1 MENLICSYRRSEPH
15 IEMPYLQRHDEM
27 HEIYYLSSGKRKYY
41 VGGQV
46 YSNESGD
53 FVFIKSGIL
62 HRTTYNDN
70 SFHSRY
76 YALIPSSWFSEIS
89 HLLPDSFFVKG
100 QDKLEL
106 YFAELVREKE
116 LGDSYSAFRAKG
128 LASIII
134 SEALRANKKEN
145 TETDF
150 VKDVLDYVASN
161 IDKDLTLNNI
171 AKHYDLAPNYFT
183 SVFHNKS
190 GMTLSDAI
198 KMVKLEK
205 ASKLLEESS
214 YSISEI
220 SALCGFNDP
229 GYFSSVFR
237 SQMKISP
244 YQYRKKYNL
253 R

>member
-1 MENLICSYRRSEPH
+1 M
-15 IEMPYLQRHDEM
+15 
-27 HEIYYLSSGKRKYY
+27 
-41 VGGQV
+41 
-46 YSNESGD
+46 
-53 FVFIKSGIL
+53 
-62 HRTTYNDN
+62 
-70 SFHSRY
+70 
-76 YALIPSSWFSEIS
+76 
-89 HLLPDSFFVKG
+89 
-100 QDKLEL
+100 
-106 YFAELVREKE
+106 
-116 LGDSYSAFRAKG
+116 
-128 LASIII
+128 
-134 SEALRANKKEN
+134 
-145 TETDF
+145 
-150 VKDVLDYVASN
+150 KDVLDYVASN

-244 YQYRKKYNL
+244 YQYRKKYDL